1 MNIEEL
7 QSHLREVIAEIAE
20 QTEQLKQLK
29 TQLTAY
35 EDSLEEQGAV
45 LLEAKKA
52 SELALAHYQ
61 QELEEYNKADTE
73 RLGTSSLMGIVERKI
88 SDLESDKETT
98 IKEIEA
104 KEKANEE
111 QKQAII
117 EQLKEITE
125 GK

>member
-7 QSHLREVIAEIAE
+7 QAHLREVIAEIAE
-20 QTEQLKQLK
+20 QTEKLKQLK

-61 QELEEYNKADTE
+61 AKLEEYNKADTE

-125 GK
+125 GN

>member
-7 QSHLREVIAEIAE
+7 QAHLREVIAEIAE
-20 QTEQLKQLK
+20 QTEKLKQLK

-61 QELEEYNKADTE
+61 AKLEEYNKADTE

-117 EQLKEITE
+117 EQLKEMTE
-125 GK
+125 GN

>member
-1 MNIEEL
+1 MSIEEL
-7 QSHLREVIAEIAE
+7 QAHLREVIAEIAE

-61 QELEEYNKADTE
+61 AKLEEYNKADTE

-117 EQLKEITE
+117 EQLKEMTE
-125 GK
+125 GN

>member
-7 QSHLREVIAEIAE
+7 QAHLREVIAEIAE
-20 QTEQLKQLK
+20 QTEKLKQLK

-61 QELEEYNKADTE
+61 AKLEEYNKADSE

-125 GK
+125 GN